1 MQKNSKIAK
10 RCISTAKEK
19 YGGQLNHEQM
29 SLEQDMP
36 IEIAKRIS
44 LKERFSV
51 N

>member
-10 RCISTAKEK
+10 RCTSTAKEK
-19 YGGQLNHEQM
+19 YGEQLKQ
-29 SLEQDMP
+29 LEQDMP